1 MEHLTSTAYS
11 IIAVLALAATVV
23 IGFAFCIVSNT
34 ANVVL
39 GFAVIIFAY
48 FFSWAADHYL
58 SLRRHANA

>member
-1 MEHLTSTAYS
+1 MKHLTATAYS
-11 IIAVLALAATVV
+11 MLAMLALAATVV
-23 IGFAFCIVSNT
+23 IGIAFCIDNA

-58 SLRRHANA
+58 SLKRHANA